1 MNLFKVPYKC
11 HHCKRTGYYLTA
23 IDFDDVQLQ
32 CTCGQGA
39 VQTQVPLAIIERDVR
54 ISTSLYEEVANEML
68 EKSKRRKNRRAA

>member
-11 HHCKRTGYYLTA
+11 QHCKRTGYYLTA

-39 VQTQVPLAIIERDVR
+39 VQTQVPLAIIERDIR
-54 ISTSLYEEVANEML
+54 ITTSLYDEIMEQEV
-68 EKSKRRKNRRAA
+68 KRGKKKHKAA